1 MSRVGGE
8 FVPQDATHNRPLP
21 YPLLFQEASKKG
33 ASASDW
39 ANAVSGVVGGKAGGK
54 APTSIGSGTNVDK
67 VDEAVAVATK
77 YLEGFHL

>member
-1 MSRVGGE
+1 VHK
-8 FVPQDATHNRPLP
+8 ALP
-21 YPLLFQEASKKG
+21 NTDRLLTNPVQEANKKG

-67 VDEAVAVATK
+67 VDQAVAVATK
-77 YLEGFHL
+77 YLEGLHL